1 MMFMHIS
8 PEASMYGES
17 VSTLNFAKR
26 VAEVTLGQVGWVR
39 WGRGRSSLGA
49 ARPVRWAQG

>member
-26 VAEVTLGQVGWVR
+26 VAEVTLGQVG
-39 WGRGRSSLGA
+39 GLGEGMRRLA
-49 ARPVRWAQG
+49 